1 MTTESPTRCG
11 FIALIGAPNAG
22 KSTLMNRIVG
32 AKVSIVTP
40 KAQTTRSRVT
50 GAVVKGESQLV
61 FVDVPGV
68 FNAKQRFEKAMVDCA
83 WSGADEADVIVFM
96 FDAYKKPT
104 EETEQA
110 LARIAQSNKPR
121 ILVLNKADALADKSQ
136 MLPLIEWFQSKLDFP
151 SIIIISALTGDG
163 VKDLIERIISYT
175 PEGPWL
181 YDADHLTDVP
191 KRLLAA
197 ELTRE
202 QCFFKLR
209 EELPYSLMV
218 ETESYEEFKNGSV
231 KINQVIT
238 VQNER
243 QKTIVL
249 GKSGAMLKQIGESA
263 RKEIERNWGQKCHLF
278 LFVRVREDWKD
289 KPEHYSTLGLNY

>member
-1 MTTESPTRCG
+1 MTHTPKTRCG

-22 KSTLMNRIVG
+22 KSTLMNRIIG

-50 GAVVKGESQLV
+50 GAVIKGDDQLV

-83 WSGADEADVIVFM
+83 WSGADEADVIVFV
-96 FDAYKKPT
+96 FDAQKKPT

-110 LARIAQSNKPR
+110 LARIAQSSKPR
-121 ILVLNKADALADKSQ
+121 ILVLNKVDAVSDKGAL
-136 MLPLIEWFQSKLDFP
+136 LPLIDWFQSKVEFP

-163 VKDLIERIISYT
+163 VLDLVERIKSFL
-175 PEGPWL
+175 PAGPWL
-181 YDADHLTDVP
+181 YDAEHLTDVP

-209 EELPYSLMV
+209 EELPYALMV
-218 ETESYEEFKNGSV
+218 ETENYEEFKDGSV

-249 GKSGAMLKQIGESA
+249 GKSGAMLKQIGEAS
-263 RKEIERNWGQKCHLF
+263 RREIERNWGQKCHLF

-289 KPEHYSTLGLNY
+289 KPEHYATLGLNY